1 MSKGVDVY
9 TFLTDGRTISASVD
23 GTGKTFTQSYQYGNP
38 WQAQV
43 NSWYSGEITWVAGAA
58 NNEVAQ
64 SSAFVSGV
72 TGNCDGPME
81 HMLATSSV
89 VSSNGAVSYGFYD
102 AGSGTANLTNRDQLY
117 VYFSGSFQSWMT
129 GLAASVSGFGDQP
142 FNTWALPGS
151 HDAGMFDRSMLTS
164 AFLLLGPEAF
174 FSTAAGSYGILI
186 VLPIVGPLLAANP
199 GEIVVVDVNNQ
210 GFQDS
215 ENMTPAPEVLA
226 GYLSTAQQ
234 NSAYKGVI
242 GSEADLGR
250 SYNQLVSTNTRLIL
264 VQDGDKYDSYNEP
277 GYSTTSPS
285 TIVAQLAA
293 MSSGGQAGK
302 QFTVLQMQATSTNL
316 DDVVR
321 ASAFTLSDASSP
333 LMATKASIDAA
344 TNPWLQQNVNQKFV
358 NDQLVV
364 FLNDFVDNCMV
375 SSAINVSRRE
385 AAKPD
390 AGDCPPGGGGGPSRA
405 WLSPGS
411 YAGREGALLDRSAP
425 QGGQGYG
432 LWERRA
438 HR

>member
-1 MSKGVDVY
+1 M
-9 TFLTDGRTISASVD
+9 
-23 GTGKTFTQSYQYGNP
+23 
-38 WQAQV
+38 
-43 NSWYSGEITWVAGAA
+43 
-58 NNEVAQ
+58 
-64 SSAFVSGV
+64 SGV

-89 VSSNGAVSYGFYD
+89 VTSNGAVSYGFDD
-102 AGSGTANLTNRDQLY
+102 AGSGTANLTNGDQLY

-129 GLAASVSGFGDQP
+129 GLAASASGFGVQP

-164 AFLLLGPEAF
+164 AFLLSGPEAF

-186 VLPIVGPLLAANP
+186 VLPIVGPLLAAMTIPAAIYGTISGPRIVINMAFTQKDDITTQLNLGTRFFDFRPGYMYSALKAISGQLYHQHAVIPGYSYASFLSDVMNWLAANP

-210 GFQDS
+210 GFLDS
-215 ENMTPAPEVLA
+215 ETMTPAPEVLA

-250 SYNQLVSTNTRLIL
+250 SYNQLVSTNTRLIF
-264 VQDGDKYDSYNEP
+264 VQDGDKYDSYNKP

-293 MSSGGQAGK
+293 TSSGGQAGK

-375 SSAINVSRRE
+375 SSAINVSRQRLQSRMRATGRP
-385 AAKPD
+385 AAAAAQAEP
-390 AGDCPPGGGGGPSRA
+390 A
-405 WLSPGS
+405 
-411 YAGREGALLDRSAP
+411 
-425 QGGQGYG
+425 
-432 LWERRA
+432 
-438 HR
+438 